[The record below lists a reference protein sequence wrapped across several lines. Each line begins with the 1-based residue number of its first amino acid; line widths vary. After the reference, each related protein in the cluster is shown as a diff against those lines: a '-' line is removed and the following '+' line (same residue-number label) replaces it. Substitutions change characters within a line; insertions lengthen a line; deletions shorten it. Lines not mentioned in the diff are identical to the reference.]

1 MAWAAPLS
9 VIAYAWS
16 NEDTTSKM
24 LVVYKIEAFRP
35 VTGCW

>member
-24 LVVYKIEAFRP
+24 LVVSQA
-35 VTGCW
+35 